1 MRPRASTLFPAI
13 LVALLAALT
22 FYLQRLVEGPDG
34 PQAPRDPGT
43 PDFMID
49 NLKATKMNPDGRAEY
64 SLAAT
69 RMVHFSATDTTEVEA
84 PRLVQWR
91 ADAPPVRVSA
101 DRGDVSGDGKAL
113 HLRGD
118 VVIVRESA
126 PGRGALRIE
135 TDYLEVIPDAEIART
150 PERVVI
156 TQEGSRLEGV
166 GMEFNN
172 KTRQFEL
179 RSLVS
184 GTYAPPP
191 AEKSS

>member
-1 MRPRASTLFPAI
+1 LRPRASTLFPVV

-64 SLAAT
+64 TLAAT

-84 PRLVQWR
+84 PRVVQWR
-91 ADAPPVRVSA
+91 SDAPPVRVSA

-118 VVIVRESA
+118 VVIVREGA

-156 TQEGSRLEGV
+156 TQDGSRLEGV

-172 KTRQFEL
+172 KTRQIEL

-184 GTYAPPP
+184 GTFTPPA

>member
-1 MRPRASTLFPAI
+1 MRPRAGSIFPVV

-22 FYLQRLVEGPDG
+22 FYLQRLVEGTEG

-49 NLKATKMNPDGRAEY
+49 DLKATKMNPDGRAEY
-64 SLAAT
+64 SLAAA
-69 RMVHFSATDTTEVEA
+69 RMVHFPATDTTEVDA

-91 ADAPPVRVSA
+91 ADSPPVRVSA
-101 DRGDVSGDGKAL
+101 ARGEVSGDGKAL

-135 TDYLEVIPDAEIART
+135 TDYLEVIPDAEVART

-156 TQEGSRLEGV
+156 TQDGSRLEGV

-184 GTYAPPP
+184 GTYQPP
-191 AEKSS
+191 AAERNL